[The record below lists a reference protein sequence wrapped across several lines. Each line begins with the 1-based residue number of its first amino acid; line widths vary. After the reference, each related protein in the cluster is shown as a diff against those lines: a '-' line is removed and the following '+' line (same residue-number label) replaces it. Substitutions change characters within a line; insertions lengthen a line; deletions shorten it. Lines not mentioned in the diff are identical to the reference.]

1 VRPDA
6 VPARLSLLAAAF
18 VVAFSAL
25 VASVG
30 ADARWLAALG
40 GEIARLGSVPAGVPY
55 AAASSVGW
63 HNVPV
68 LGELIFHG
76 LEALAGD
83 RGLVLAQALAVA
95 CALAVTAMDMRRSG
109 AADSPAALCLL
120 LAAVASAP
128 ALLIVRAQLFSLAL
142 FPVLVLLLRDEARAP
157 SRRIWLL
164 VPLTA
169 LWSNLHGGVV
179 LGLAVA
185 ATYLAFE
192 RLRRQPLV
200 ALGVLVAS
208 AAALLA
214 TPALLDTLSY
224 YHGVFGSE
232 AAAHGEGLWAPLSL
246 SHPLDVAFLAAGAP
260 LVLAALRGRSGLWEF
275 LALAGLG
282 AAAAQSGRN
291 GVWLVLFAA
300 APAARVLTGA
310 RTWRLAPSQ
319 RLTITVGSL
328 LAVLV
333 LLGLARTP
341 ASEAAG
347 PALRAQA
354 LRAADD
360 TPILADD
367 VDAEQLALDGAR
379 VWMANPIDAFD
390 HVDQRLYLDW
400 SAGRPSGDALLA
412 RAHVVMVKLG
422 SPAFVRIARDRRFRE
437 VGHDAGAA
445 LFVRYRPGRWRSPP
459 STASSSPAS

>member
-1 VRPDA
+1 VRPDTL
-6 VPARLSLLAAAF
+6 PGRLSWLAAVF
-18 VVAFSAL
+18 VVAFCVL

-40 GEIARLGSVPAGVPY
+40 GEIARLGTVPAGVPY
-55 AAASSVGW
+55 AAASSLGW

-95 CALAVTAMDMRRSG
+95 CALGVTAIDMRRSG

-142 FPVLVLLLRDEARAP
+142 FPVLVLLLRDEARSP

-185 ATYLAFE
+185 GCYLVIE
-192 RLRRQPLV
+192 RTRSQPLV
-200 ALGVLVAS
+200 ALGVLLGCG
-208 AAALLA
+208 AALLA

-224 YHGVFGSE
+224 YRGVLGSE
-232 AAAHGEGLWAPLSL
+232 AAARGEGLWAPLSV
-246 SHPLDVAFLAAGAP
+246 SRPMDVAFLVAGAP
-260 LVLAALRGRSGLWEF
+260 LLLAALRARSGLWEF
-275 LALAGLG
+275 VALAGLG
-282 AAAAQSGRN
+282 AAAVQSGRN
-291 GVWLVLFAA
+291 GVWLALFAA
-300 APAARVLTGA
+300 APAARALTGSRA
-310 RTWRLAPSQ
+310 WGLAPSQ
-319 RLTITVGSL
+319 RITMTVGAL
-328 LAVLV
+328 LAGLV
-333 LLGLARTP
+333 VLGLARAP
-341 ASEAAG
+341 ASAAAS
-347 PALRAQA
+347 PALRAEA
-354 LRAADD
+354 VRAADD

-379 VWMANPIDAFD
+379 VWMANPLDAFD

-400 SAGRPSGDALLA
+400 SAGLPSGDALLA
-412 RAHVVMVKLG
+412 QADVVLVKLG
-422 SPAFVRIARDRRFRE
+422 SLAFRRVARDRRFRE
-437 VGHDAGAA
+437 AGHDAGAA
-445 LFVRYRPGRWRSPP
+445 LFVRYRPARWRSRS
-459 STASSSPAS
+459 STASSSPGS